1 MIPRAWLIFKNS
13 LVHLFRGGEDQIVI
27 VEHGKEL
34 PLEEADQ
41 RQRAIERRERRKRH
55 RKS

>member
-1 MIPRAWLIFKNS
+1 MIRRAWAWLRF
-13 LVHLFRGGEDQIVI
+13 FFQGENQIAI

-41 RQRAIERRERRKRH
+41 RQRAIERRERRKKRH